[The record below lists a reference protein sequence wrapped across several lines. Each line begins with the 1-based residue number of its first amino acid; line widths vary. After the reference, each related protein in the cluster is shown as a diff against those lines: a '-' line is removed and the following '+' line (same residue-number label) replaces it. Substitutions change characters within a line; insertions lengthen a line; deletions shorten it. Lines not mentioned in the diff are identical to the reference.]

1 MCSTVSR
8 AAAIRP
14 EQARDSLGTY
24 GRTKAAG
31 EEAVEAVL
39 GGSGQGVILRTSW
52 VIGPAGKNLTMLRLP
67 HQHRQGYRRCCT
79 GAMREQRVGTTW
91 P

>member
-1 MCSTVSR
+1 MKVLLTAVDKAESEPELALAVNGWAPAAGERRLCCSTVSR

-31 EEAVEAVL
+31 E
-39 GGSGQGVILRTSW
+39 
-52 VIGPAGKNLTMLRLP
+52 
-67 HQHRQGYRRCCT
+67 
-79 GAMREQRVGTTW
+79 
-91 P
+91 